1 MFKKPVGK
9 QYRVLAIVWTLAAAA
24 MAVAV
29 IRRLPE
35 VAPMHLLLLVV
46 SILIAAG
53 SWRTWKNIEKNMK
66 DQSLNQNSEDE
77 NNE

>member
-9 QYRVLAIVWTLAAAA
+9 QYRTLAIVWALAAAA

-29 IRRLPE
+29 IRSLPE
-35 VAPMHLLLLVV
+35 VAPMHLLLLALSLFVAV
-46 SILIAAG
+46 G
-53 SWRTWKNIEKNMK
+53 SWKTWKNIEKNMK
-66 DQSLNQNSEDE
+66 DQSPNQNSEDE